1 MSLVEEMKLKEI
13 KISGGDW
20 DVKGHQAGASA
31 TNPPSEVETL
41 IWFNLELLCGANER
55 ETQRGGRCKQHFTVK
70 SPALMG

>member
-1 MSLVEEMKLKEI
+1 MSFVQEMELKEI

-41 IWFNLELLCGANER
+41 IWVNPELLRGAN
-55 ETQRGGRCKQHFTVK
+55 GRAHQFKAPQH
-70 SPALMG
+70 

>member
-1 MSLVEEMKLKEI
+1 MSLVQEMELKEI

-20 DVKGHQAGASA
+20 DVRGHQAGASA

-41 IWFNLELLCGANER
+41 VWFKLELLCGANER
-55 ETQRGGRCKQHFTVK
+55 EPQQDGRNKQPFTVK

>member
-1 MSLVEEMKLKEI
+1 MSLVQEMELKEI

-31 TNPPSEVETL
+31 TNPPSEDETL
-41 IWFNLELLCGANER
+41 IWFNLELLCGASER
-55 ETQRGGRCKQHFTVK
+55 ETQRDGRYKQLFTVK